1 MKLIETDRFLRK
13 FELKEFP
20 QPDIIMLRYPVLMC
34 HGYGAIAGLVKPSL
48 LHEPCI
54 VLRKCGIMAF
64 APNIVPYATIEIRA
78 RQWAER
84 IQQLKSQYE
93 FEKLNVVAHSM
104 GGLDMR
110 YAISELGIENSVAS
124 LTTVS
129 TPHRGTSL
137 ANFVL
142 STPELVKD
150 KLAEFFDWFGDN
162 IYPSAKSDAIAAVEQ
177 LTCEYIQ
184 DDFNQ
189 RIKNSEN
196 IKYFSVSA
204 AVGKGTKKHLNAIF
218 RYQNQYIYQH
228 EGQNDSFV
236 SVESAK
242 WGEHLKTVSLSHL
255 EQTNIKVAKE
265 RQKLVDE
272 FWISLMNHLSEK
284 GF

>member
-1 MKLIETDRFLRK
+1 MKLIETDRFMKK
-13 FELKEFP
+13 FKLKEFP
-20 QPDIIMLRYPVLMC
+20 QPDIIKLKYPVLMC

-54 VLRKCGIMAF
+54 ELRKCGVISF

-78 RQWAER
+78 RQWADR
-84 IQQLKSQYE
+84 IQQINDQYG
-93 FEKLNVVAHSM
+93 FDKLNIVAHSM

-110 YAISELGIENSVAS
+110 YAISELGIAHSVAS
-124 LTTVS
+124 LTTIA

-137 ANFVL
+137 ATFVL

-177 LTCEYIQ
+177 LTCEYLQ
-184 DDFNQ
+184 KDFNL
-189 RIKNSEN
+189 RIKNMESV
-196 IKYFSVSA
+196 KYFSISA
-204 AVGKGTKKHLNAIF
+204 GVGKGTNAPLNAIF

-228 EGQNDSFV
+228 EGPNDSFV

-242 WGEHLKTVSLSHL
+242 WGEHLKTISLSHL
-255 EQTNIKVAKE
+255 EQTNIKVSKD
-265 RQKLVDE
+265 RQILVNT
-272 FWISLMNHLSEK
+272 FWISLMNHLSQK